1 LDTLLAYDGG
11 TVATT
16 SKAATTK
23 NRLGISSW
31 RVHCFTPSLF
41 STQRQSR
48 NTRCRVDN
56 LANLMHSLAILFR
69 QLALHS

>member
-1 LDTLLAYDGG
+1 MDTCFVHDRCVFWSSACSASEHLDTLLAYDGG

-23 NRLGISSW
+23 NRRGISSW

-41 STQRQSR
+41 F
-48 NTRCRVDN
+48 N
-56 LANLMHSLAILFR
+56 AEAKP
-69 QLALHS
+69 